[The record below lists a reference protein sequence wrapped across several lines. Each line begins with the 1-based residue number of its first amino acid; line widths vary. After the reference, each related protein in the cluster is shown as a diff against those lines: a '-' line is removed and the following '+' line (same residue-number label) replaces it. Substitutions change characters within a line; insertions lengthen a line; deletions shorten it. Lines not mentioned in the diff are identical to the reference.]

1 MKDKSFI
8 LRLIGALLVVAML
21 GAACSEAGN
30 DAGDATSGDQAE
42 TNTEN
47 DDSMSSD
54 TPDAEVATT
63 ALDEGAA
70 ALSQTLTDL
79 LDSHV
84 FLASIAVSTGL
95 TAGLDS
101 PEFEAAAATL
111 DQNSQDLAGAIESVY
126 GAEAGDAFLKLWRQ
140 HIGFFVD
147 YTAGKATKDDA
158 KANKALK
165 ALENYKKDFSE
176 FLDTATG
183 GELPA
188 DAASDAL
195 QMHVDSLID
204 AIDAAV
210 AGDPKVFDKIYEA
223 ATGHMPMTASALAGA
238 ITAQFPDKF
247 PGSVDD
253 PGAVL
258 QQTLTDLLDSHVF
271 LASIAVSTG
280 LTAGLDS
287 PEFEAAAATLDQN
300 SQDLAGAIES
310 VYGAEAGDAFLK
322 LWRQHI
328 GFFVDYTAGK
338 ATKDD
343 AKANKALKALENYKK
358 DFSEFL
364 DTATGGELPA
374 DAASDAL
381 QMHVDSLIDA
391 IDAAVAGDP
400 KVFDKIYEAAT
411 GHMPMTASAL
421 AGAITAQ
428 FPDKF

>member
-1 MKDKSFI
+1 
-8 LRLIGALLVVAML
+8 ML

-30 DAGDATSGDQAE
+30 DAGDATSGDQVE
-42 TNTEN
+42 TN

-54 TPDAEVATT
+54 TPDAEVTT
-63 ALDEGAA
+63 AALDEGAA
-70 ALSQTLTDL
+70 ALTQTLTDL

-84 FLASIAVSTGL
+84 YLASIAVSTGL

-147 YTAGKATKDDA
+147 YTAGRATKDDA
-158 KANKALK
+158 KADKALK

-195 QMHVDSLID
+195 QMHVNSLID
-204 AIDAAV
+204 AIDAAI
-210 AGDPKVFDKIYEA
+210 AGDPKVFDNIYEA
-223 ATGHMPMTASALAGA
+223 ATGHMPMTATALAGA

-258 QQTLTDLLDSHVF
+258 QQTLTDLLDSHVY

-300 SQDLAGAIES
+300 SQDLAAAIES

-328 GFFVDYTAGK
+328 GFFVDYTAGR

-343 AKANKALKALENYKK
+343 AKADKALKALENYKK

-374 DAASDAL
+374 DAASEAL

-391 IDAAVAGDP
+391 IDAAIAGDP
-400 KVFDKIYEAAT
+400 KVFEKIYEAAT

-428 FPDKF
+428 FPEKF